1 MTASTLRLGAITLGI
16 TALLA
21 ACGGG
26 EAPLSTAQQARE
38 FVQRIVT
45 EASPAKATLT
55 PSAPPVAPQSA
66 TVSIT
71 NDMVFAFAQTTFKDL
86 FPVDQAPTVISNLQY
101 EGKTFE
107 VRGYRNG
114 NFLGV
119 SSSNEIWG
127 LGPYTGNV
135 LTSFGPVSGY
145 ACQIVPSSCVP
156 VVDPPATAGL
166 NECTDPASSTLP
178 TGFRLNLVFT
188 YTGTVLGGDQTVDSV
203 IDGPGTFESQSAVQI
218 TSTTSGTNTVSAG
231 GFSITTTTSTK
242 TRSYAQKGNN
252 GLVKTLGA
260 LIDATSST
268 TTPPIGGV
276 TLPPTSTTISSKT
289 VFTPPD
295 ENVEFTLALGQSID
309 KKTTQT
315 TTVTAGPGGTGPQT
329 TTGTV
334 RHTFEAKESISLANG
349 KTYSA
354 CRYKTSNVDGSGAT
368 SIWYLVG
375 KGVPLRT
382 QSTVD
387 GKTQTIEMKSGSYNG
402 TPL

>member
-1 MTASTLRLGAITLGI
+1 MTATTLRLGAIALGT

-26 EAPLSTAQQARE
+26 ETPLSTTQQARE

-45 EASPAKATLT
+45 EASPAQATLT

-66 TVSIT
+66 TPTIT

-86 FPVDQAPTVISNLQY
+86 FPVDQAPVVISNLAY
-101 EGKTFE
+101 EGKVFD

-114 NFLGV
+114 NFLGI
-119 SSSNEIWG
+119 SSTNEIWG

-135 LTSFGPVSGY
+135 LTNLGPVSKY
-145 ACQIVPSSCVP
+145 ACDIVPSSCVP

-166 NECTDPASSTLP
+166 NECIDPAASNLP

-188 YTGTVLGGDQTVDSV
+188 YTGSVLGGDQTVDSV
-203 IDGPGTFESQSAVQI
+203 IDGPATFEGQSAIQV
-218 TSTTSGTNTVSAG
+218 TSTTSGTNTVNAG

-242 TRSYAQKGNN
+242 TRTYEQKGNN

-260 LIDATSST
+260 LIDATST
-268 TTPPIGGV
+268 TTSPPIGGV
-276 TLPPTSTTISSKT
+276 TLPPTSFTTSSKT
-289 VFTPPD
+289 LFTPPT
-295 ENVEFTLALGQSID
+295 ENIEYTLALGKSLD
-309 KKTTQT
+309 KTTTQT
-315 TTVTAGPGGTGPQT
+315 STVTAGPGAGAPIT
-329 TTGTV
+329 TTGTT
-334 RHTFEAKESISLANG
+334 RFTFEAKESISLANG

-354 CRYKTSNVDGSGAT
+354 CRYKTSNVDGTGAST
-368 SIWYLVG
+368 TWFMVG

-382 QSTVD
+382 QSIVD